1 MCSSAIHIRGAWGG
15 LGRAREISVGRREG
29 RFSRA
34 YAKAASKRKRHCRC
48 PEEHTLSSGWGTK
61 MLQTRGQSAGAEDAL
76 WGLMCD
82 GSPCGQAE
90 LDLGAFQPLVLISI
104 VKSCLCDAEKHLL

>member
-1 MCSSAIHIRGAWGG
+1 M
-15 LGRAREISVGRREG
+15 GRREG
-29 RFSRA
+29 SWCRA
-34 YAKAASKRKRHCRC
+34 YAKAASKRKRRCGCR
-48 PEEHTLSSGWGTK
+48 EEHTLSSGWGPK

-82 GSPCGQAE
+82 GSPRGQAE
-90 LDLGAFQPLVLISI
+90 VDLGAFQPLVLISI